1 MAALRLLTMQPITV
15 PTLLSLWTPTL
26 RPLSKS
32 LIEIPTTRLSRISNP
47 SSTLVDTIGSSPS
60 LDLVSSLSMLRWMME
75 RRSGIV
81 AVMWKTPSEHV
92 IDTMEAVMDADSGD
106 YKRLHS
112 NLDSGF
118 QYVSGTY
125 TGESVRRVLD
135 NGRLLDTDNSTED
148 YYVTEAIGD
157 CGVGL

>member
-1 MAALRLLTMQPITV
+1 
-15 PTLLSLWTPTL
+15 
-26 RPLSKS
+26 
-32 LIEIPTTRLSRISNP
+32 
-47 SSTLVDTIGSSPS
+47 
-60 LDLVSSLSMLRWMME
+60 
-75 RRSGIV
+75 
-81 AVMWKTPSEHV
+81 MWKTPSEHV

-125 TGESVRRVLD
+125 TGESVRRVMD
-135 NGRLLDTDNSTED
+135 NGRLIDTDNSTED

-157 CGVGL
+157 CGTGL